1 MLLRKNISLEAV
13 SLKMDSDTSGRFAGY
28 ASVFNVVDDHGDV
41 ILPGA
46 FKKSL
51 KKNGLPKMFLAHAPF
66 AMFSSGAAGLPI
78 GKYVRGEE
86 DNHGLY
92 VEGELTLDMSLAKDV
107 HAAMRH
113 ETLDGLSI
121 GGLVR
126 KDSWKEKNGI
136 REIHTWDE
144 LVEVSV
150 VTFPANRSARVE
162 AGSVKSFEPDF
173 SAAIPELE
181 SIRDLERFL
190 RDAGGLSKGDAVAL
204 VSRAKV
210 LLVGE
215 GDPDPQGAEAKA
227 LSEFALRASR
237 LAVPA

>member
-28 ASVFNVVDDHGDV
+28 ASVFGGVDSYGDTIV
-41 ILPGA
+41 RGA
-46 FKKSL
+46 FSHTL
-51 KKNGLPKMFLAHAPF
+51 KANGKPKMFLEHAAFSF
-66 AMFSSGAAGLPI
+66 AASGAAGLPI
-78 GKYVRGEE
+78 GKWLTAKE
-86 DNHGLY
+86 DDHGLF
-92 VEGELTLDMSLAKDV
+92 VEGELTLDMSLSKDV

-113 ETLDGLSI
+113 GTLDGLSI
-121 GGLVR
+121 GGTIKKGDYEETETGRV
-126 KDSWKEKNGI
+126 I
-136 REIHTWDE
+136 RRWSNLMEISP
-144 LVEVSV
+144 VA
-150 VTFPANRSARVE
+150 FPADRAARVD
-162 AGSVKSFEPDF
+162 AASVKSVEQDF
-173 SAAIPELE
+173 GFAIAELE